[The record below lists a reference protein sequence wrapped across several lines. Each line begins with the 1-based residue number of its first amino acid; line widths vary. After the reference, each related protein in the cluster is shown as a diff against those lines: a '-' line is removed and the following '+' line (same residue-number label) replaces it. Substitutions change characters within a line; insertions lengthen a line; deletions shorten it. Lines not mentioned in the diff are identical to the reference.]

1 MPNDSRPTLV
11 PGFGPKSTEALA
23 KIGITTI
30 KQLRECDAYE
40 VYANL
45 KKHVPGA
52 SRNFLYGIIAAQEE
66 IDWREVAKT
75 RRTEILLRLDEMGLA
90 PK

>member
-1 MPNDSRPTLV
+1 VAPRPTLV

-30 KQLRECDAYE
+30 EQLRERDAYDI
-40 VYANL
+40 YASL
-45 KKHVPGA
+45 KQHVAGTN
-52 SRNFLYGIIAAQEE
+52 RNFLYGIIAAQEQL
-66 IDWREVAKT
+66 DWREVAKT
-75 RRTEILLRLDEMGLA
+75 RRTEILLRLDDMGIA

>member
-1 MPNDSRPTLV
+1 MLI

-30 KQLRECDAYE
+30 HQLRAREAYE
-40 VYANL
+40 VYADL
-45 KKHVPGA
+45 KQQVPGT
-52 SRNFLYGIIAAQEE
+52 SRNFLYAIIAAQENL
-66 IDWREVAKT
+66 DWREVAKM

-90 PK
+90 PG

>member
-1 MPNDSRPTLV
+1 MSKSALI
-11 PGFGPKSTEALA
+11 PGFGLKSTEALA

-30 KQLRECDAYE
+30 HQLRTRDAFE

-45 KKHVPGA
+45 KKQVPGT
-52 SRNFLYGIIAAQEE
+52 SRNFLYAIIAAQEDL
-66 IDWREVAKT
+66 DWREVAKT

-90 PK
+90 PH